1 MRRRVAGLAVLAA
14 VLVLV
19 GVAGAR
25 TRAIHTH
32 YAFSFS
38 VASKPQDLGAG
49 SGPKIT
55 GSGRG
60 TFSIAHRQVDRDN
73 TVFWDVVGARG
84 SFSLAIGRKVF
95 VRGTVT
101 GGHFGIETATGG
113 HSTSV
118 LFDVRITSTTRYRCA
133 KPKAVLELQDLP
145 QVKGNVDGMSF
156 TACVKQLQWTGVPP
170 KLVVHVDPVTG

>member
-1 MRRRVAGLAVLAA
+1 MRRRTAALTVFVGALA
-14 VLVLV
+14 LV

-25 TRAIHTH
+25 TGAIHTR
-32 YAFSFS
+32 YAFAFS
-38 VASKPQDLGAG
+38 VASSPADLGEG
-49 SGPKIT
+49 IGPKIT

-60 TFSIAHRQVDRDN
+60 TFSIAHRQVDRDS

-84 SFSLAIGRKVF
+84 SFSLASGGKVF

-101 GGHFGIETATGG
+101 GGHFGIEKATGG

-118 LFDVRITSTTRYRCA
+118 SFDVRITSTTRYHCP

-145 QVKGNVDGMSF
+145 QVKGNTDGLSF
-156 TACVKQLQWTGVPP
+156 TVCSKQLLWTGVPP
-170 KLVVHVDPVTG
+170 KLVVHVDPITG